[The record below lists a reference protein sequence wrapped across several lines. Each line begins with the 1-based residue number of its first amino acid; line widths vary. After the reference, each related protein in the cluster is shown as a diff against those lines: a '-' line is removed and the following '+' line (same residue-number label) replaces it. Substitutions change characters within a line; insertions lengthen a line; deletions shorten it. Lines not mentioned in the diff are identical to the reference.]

1 MQTERS
7 LIASGTGAE
16 EIFVPL
22 RRRVPALI
30 LHEAVVAAEVRRQRP
45 SAMRAV
51 RNKICRHG
59 HFGRFRHS
67 KCAIRRN
74 CIALRSDH
82 VLDNLP
88 VIERLRATRL
98 AALEQPVVSLRVEQA
113 VLVKSGFLK
122 AVIHIR
128 CQNKGILVLH
138 KRKQFFIDGLRRIQI
153 TVDVNR
159 TAPIG
164 PVFFKRCIRVK
175 PTGVHVVKIV
185 FCGEI

>member
-1 MQTERS
+1 MSARSPSMRTERF
-7 LIASGTGAE
+7 LIASGAGAE
-16 EIFVPL
+16 EVFVPL

-30 LHEAVVAAEVRRQRP
+30 LHEAAVAAEVRRQRP

-51 RNKICRHG
+51 RNKLCRHG
-59 HFGRFRHS
+59 HFGRFRRS

-128 CQNKGILVLH
+128 CEGQSNPCPSQAKAVFH
-138 KRKQFFIDGLRRIQI
+138 RRASAHS
-153 TVDVNR
+153 DN
-159 TAPIG
+159 G
-164 PVFFKRCIRVK
+164 
-175 PTGVHVVKIV
+175 
-185 FCGEI
+185 

>member
-7 LIASGTGAE
+7 LIASGAHAS
-16 EIFVPL
+16 
-22 RRRVPALI
+22 PAFRQAYTARGFPSVMRQKGYLMMPGCCAP
-30 LHEAVVAAEVRRQRP
+30 HPAPERGSAV
-45 SAMRAV
+45 
-51 RNKICRHG
+51 RHG
-59 HFGRFRHS
+59 HFGRFGHS

-128 CQNKGILVLH
+128 CEGQSNPCPSQAKAVFH
-138 KRKQFFIDGLRRIQI
+138 RRASAHS
-153 TVDVNR
+153 DN
-159 TAPIG
+159 G
-164 PVFFKRCIRVK
+164 
-175 PTGVHVVKIV
+175 
-185 FCGEI
+185 